1 MKSLQKLLITSVI
14 LSTTVFTLFYSCDK
28 EPVEPSD
35 TTTANENK
43 GDTLWIYEIPETNI
57 IIPNNYMAIGQNGDI
72 YFEVRDPNNSEG
84 PRIYAITKDGQFKW
98 KTQPFDD
105 NGLNTTKQL
114 NSPIVVG
121 DDGTIYCTSGPYLYS
136 INPTNGQ
143 TQVLWECPKNLT
155 RNGQSFNA
163 YSVLTNLCLTNDGN
177 LVIQN
182 VGTFVNFVGAIFC
195 ITPSGQLKW
204 TSLRQD
210 PHYYPISIGP
220 DGNIYDVGYLL
231 NENTNNWECKLIVSD
246 PNTGSILWTEVAFPW
261 NSENKVVFTSNGD
274 VIFPLKQQDNSLAR
288 MKIGNHSIIWS
299 IKNKGGY
306 SYSTVD
312 ESNNTFSHFYN
323 VGNFFIPSNATGSLT
338 SPTEIYMP
346 LHPNIDSK
354 GNLTGGAGYTAANL
368 ASTDKNGNIL
378 WEYKNLGAN
387 GKSITITNNVL
398 YFSSFYDLT
407 SGKNRNRIFAIRWD
421 ASLAHSPWPRY
432 THDNRNTSNFNK
444 W

>member
-1 MKSLQKLLITSVI
+1 MKPSAKSLITIAVFI
-14 LSTTVFTLFYSCDK
+14 AAIFTLFSC
-28 EPVEPSD
+28 EPETVEPSGS
-35 TTTANENK
+35 TTENGNK
-43 GDTLWIYEIPETNI
+43 GDTLWIYEIPETDNL
-57 IIPNNYMAIGQNGDI
+57 IIPNSFMAIGKNGDI
-72 YFEVRDPNNSEG
+72 YFEVRDPNNSQG
-84 PRIYAITKDGQFKW
+84 ARIYAITKDGQFKW
-98 KTQPFDD
+98 KTQPLDD

-136 INPTNGQ
+136 INPDNGQ
-143 TQVLWECPKNLT
+143 ANAIWECPKDLT
-155 RNGQSFNA
+155 RDGQTFNA
-163 YSVLTNLCLTNDGN
+163 YSNLTNLCLTNDGN
-177 LVIQN
+177 LVVQN
-182 VGTFVNFVGAIFC
+182 VGTFVNFVGAMFC

-210 PHYYPISIGP
+210 PNYYPISIGP

-231 NENTNNWECKLIVSD
+231 NNNNWECKLIVSD
-246 PNTGSILWTEVAFPW
+246 PNSGNILWTEAAFPW
-261 NSENKVVFTSNGD
+261 NSENKVVFTSDGD

-288 MKIGNHSIIWS
+288 MKTSDRSIIWS

-323 VGNFFIPSNATGSLT
+323 VGNFFIPYNATGT
-338 SPTEIYMP
+338 IASPQDIYMP
-346 LHPNIDSK
+346 LHPNVDSK

-368 ASTDKNGNIL
+368 ASTDKQGNKL

-387 GKSITITNNVL
+387 GKSVTIANNVL
-398 YFSSFYDLT
+398 YFSSFYDFQT
-407 SGKNRNRIFAIRWD
+407 SKNRNRIFAIKWD
-421 ASLAHSPWPRY
+421 ASLYQGGWPRY